1 MDVTD
6 ILLAVLVAAIGL
18 ASYMLRSHLR
28 GLNDRLDR
36 FEKRAQEDREAAERR
51 AREDR
56 EAAERRTRE
65 DREAAERRAR
75 EDREAFGERT
85 REDREA
91 FGERAR
97 EDREA
102 AERRA
107 REDREANKNDHE
119 RLFAEFSDLK
129 ADVKVLRDRSDRSN
143 SDS

>member
-6 ILLAVLVAAIGL
+6 ILLAVLVAEIGL

-28 GLNDRLDR
+28 GLNDRFDR
-36 FEKRAQEDREAAERR
+36 FERRAQ
-51 AREDR
+51 
-56 EAAERRTRE
+56 E

>member
-51 AREDR
+51 A
-56 EAAERRTRE
+56 
-65 DREAAERRAR
+65 
-75 EDREAFGERT
+75 

>member
-91 FGERAR
+91 
-97 EDREA
+97 
-102 AERRA
+102 AERQA

-119 RLFAEFSDLK
+119 RLFAEVSDLK

>member
-1 MDVTD
+1 METAVFKYLLGLAEEHG
-6 ILLAVLVAAIGL
+6 LLALLFFYVWREFKANKDARKAAE
-18 ASYMLRSHLR
+18 A
-28 GLNDRLDR
+28 
-36 FEKRAQEDREAAERR
+36 RAKEDREAAERR

-56 EAAERRTRE
+56 EAAERR
-65 DREAAERRAR
+65 A
-75 EDREAFGERT
+75 

-119 RLFAEFSDLK
+119 RLFAEVSGLT